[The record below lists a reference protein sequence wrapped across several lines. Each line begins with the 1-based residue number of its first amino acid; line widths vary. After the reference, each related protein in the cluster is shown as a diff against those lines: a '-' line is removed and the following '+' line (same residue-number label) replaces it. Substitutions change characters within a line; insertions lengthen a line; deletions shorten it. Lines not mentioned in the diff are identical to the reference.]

1 MFFCV
6 GNMIQKSFTEVHQ
19 VLLSSIDNMHVD
31 NLGLQRES
39 GFNVMEVLVRDMDQ
53 VVSRFEV
60 VRKGLS
66 NFKLRSQIRRE
77 ETIVRPM
84 SGSGYG
90 SVDEVH
96 IKGDRGNSCS
106 VI

>member
-1 MFFCV
+1 M
-6 GNMIQKSFTEVHQ
+6 TPT
-19 VLLSSIDNMHVD
+19 
-31 NLGLQRES
+31 
-39 GFNVMEVLVRDMDQ
+39 MDQ

-60 VRKGLS
+60 VRKALS
-66 NFKLRSQIRRE
+66 NFKLRSRIRRE

-106 VI
+106 VIQYHLMYGLRTSRSLTVTGAIAPSRSSASYESS